1 LKYLFAASYDF
12 LNALWVMTP
21 LRPLILSALVAVQ
34 AVLAVPSSG
43 CQEKDDPVSE
53 AVRGFSFQDRH
64 VRVSFPPGYTA
75 TKPASLIFA
84 YHDAGM
90 TTEEMEK
97 LTQFNNPELNRN
109 AIVVYPSA
117 LNVRLLAMH

>member
-1 LKYLFAASYDF
+1 
-12 LNALWVMTP
+12 MTP

-34 AVLAVPSSG
+34 VVLADPSSG
-43 CQEKDDPVSE
+43 CREKDDPLPE
-53 AVRGFSFQDRH
+53 ALREFTFQDRH

-75 TKPASLIFA
+75 TKPATLIFA
-84 YHDAGM
+84 YHDASM
-90 TTEEMEK
+90 TPEEMEK

-117 LNVRLLAMH
+117 LNVGAPCNDNSLP